1 MLIIALRAFIGFS
14 EVPATPLLLATRRK
28 ATPPETEARE
38 ENSGR
43 KKQSQVA
50 SKLLT
55 WLEQSSD
62 AIQVSDNTIR
72 HFLTLGE
79 NQIDLEN
86 LLSAEVST
94 SKSHNTSKVGSS

>member
-1 MLIIALRAFIGFS
+1 MLLDVDHCAAGMHWIFRSSSHPVIAGHTS
-14 EVPATPLLLATRRK
+14 ES
-28 ATPPETEARE
+28 TPPETEARE

-62 AIQVSDNTIR
+62 AIQVSDNTMR
-72 HFLTLGE
+72 HFRTLGE

-86 LLSAEVST
+86 LSEC
-94 SKSHNTSKVGSS
+94 GSFDVEIS